1 MMKAMMTS
9 DKTNSLKAAASLLNS
24 CEMLVVFTVEREGN
38 RTVLHIFADG
48 QKFEYS
54 AIKDQDMLD
63 FINELKLLVDRPE
76 DIEEVLMEFEELE

>member
-1 MMKAMMTS
+1 MTS

-24 CEMLVVFTVEREGN
+24 CEMLFVFTVEREGN

-54 AIKDQDMLD
+54 AIKDQGMLD
-63 FINELKLLVDRPE
+63 FINELNHLVDRPE
-76 DIEEVLMEFEELE
+76 DIKEVLKEFGDSE